1 MKHHPAS
8 VDLELIK
15 RLAATTRAKTLLQF
29 LCRDFSCI
37 SKDFAGAV
45 LLPKHTY
52 EKDRYPLQVQR
63 QQQMWECLAFSLKRE
78 AVPAAHREE

>member
-45 LLPKHTY
+45 LLLKHTY
-52 EKDRYPLQVQR
+52 EKQVPLQMQR
-63 QQQMWECLAFSLKRE
+63 QQQVWECLASRFKRE
-78 AVPAAHREE
+78 AVLAAHREN